1 MEIINLNNKAVN
13 YMEERNTDK
22 YQKHGITIGPGWER
36 ERRVHFDEIVL
47 NYDKRRWDYP
57 EDLFKDALE
66 YSGTGTGKKAI
77 EIGAGTGK
85 ATKPFLDAGFDVTAV
100 ELGKNMSE
108 FISEKYKDRKN
119 FNVITSTFEDVVL
132 EDDSYDI
139 IYAASAFHWVESEIG
154 CPKVYRLLKTGGIFA
169 LFRSSKV
176 IAANTNLYEE
186 IQDAYKKYHPDP
198 YKRPEDKE
206 NLWTPKEIL
215 RGYGFENMADYGFT
229 DIYMKL
235 YEKDLSYT
243 ADEYLEFL
251 DTMSDHRI
259 LSPEDKDALY
269 NAIKNAINNHG
280 GQIINTNIF
289 QLYMGKKGIKL

>member
-1 MEIINLNNKAVN
+1 MISQENNEKTKRMN
-13 YMEERNTDK
+13 RPPFCK
-22 YQKHGITIGPGWER
+22 YKKHGLTIGPGWER

-57 EDLFKDALE
+57 EELFKDALE
-66 YSGTGTGKKAI
+66 YSGAGTGKKAI

-100 ELGKNMSE
+100 ELGKNMSD

-119 FNVITSTFEDVVL
+119 FNVITSTFEDVIL
-132 EDDSYDI
+132 EDDSYDF
-139 IYAASAFHWVESEIG
+139 IYAASAFHWVEAEIG

-169 LFRSSKV
+169 IFRSSKV
-176 IAANTNLYEE
+176 IAANANLYEE
-186 IQDAYKKYHPDP
+186 IQEAYKQYHPDP

-215 RGYGFENMADYGFT
+215 RGYGFENMTDYGFI

-235 YEKDLSYT
+235 YEKDLTYT
-243 ADEYLEFL
+243 ADEYLGFL

-259 LSPEDKDALY
+259 LSPNDKDALY

-280 GQIINTNIF
+280 GQITNTNIF
-289 QLYMGKKGIKL
+289 QLYMGKKP